1 MEMVLNDGEG
11 LTLGPDSDALL
22 NFCDM
27 PMPAQTAA
35 QPGPS
40 TPAAEDKG
48 KALAGTDDEVRAVPS
63 LTLLAAVLQSP
74 HNTCFRNML
83 VRRLSLCGSGDLL
96 LLVPEWLHED

>member
-1 MEMVLNDGEG
+1 MLLNDGEG

-27 PMPAQTAA
+27 PMPAQTDA

-48 KALAGTDDEVRAVPS
+48 KALAGSDDEVLA
-63 LTLLAAVLQSP
+63 TLARYTVVLQNPSQP
-74 HNTCFRNML
+74 SH
-83 VRRLSLCGSGDLL
+83 
-96 LLVPEWLHED
+96 